1 MLRVALDTNVLVSAL
16 ISDGKSRELLKMGIV
31 KQYAIVISDL
41 ILKELALVLS
51 RPKFKTSQDE
61 VQRVI
66 VALMRTAEVVNVTS
80 KLKAVKEDPKDDMIV
95 DTAYDGNANMI
106 VTGDSHLLALNEYR
120 EINIVT
126 VEKMMAYLNS
136 NTHK

>member
-1 MLRVALDTNVLVSAL
+1 MLRVVLDTNVLVSAL

-120 EINIVT
+120 ETKIVT
-126 VEKMMAYLNS
+126 VEKMIAYLNS

>member
-1 MLRVALDTNVLVSAL
+1 
-16 ISDGKSRELLKMGIV
+16 MGIV

-120 EINIVT
+120 EIKIVT
-126 VEKMMAYLNS
+126 VEKMIAYLNS